1 LLLAKSIWRLTIN
14 QRHFV
19 IISPEYLIQLT
30 LRVNKLSGEKL
41 SRFLSSIFFGFCSW
55 QCKQINLIENCYCN
69 SNRTKKRNA
78 IKSEQ

>member
-41 SRFLSSIFFGFCSW
+41 SRFLSSFFYFW
-55 QCKQINLIENCYCN
+55 FLFLAMQTNKFN
-69 SNRTKKRNA
+69 
-78 IKSEQ
+78 